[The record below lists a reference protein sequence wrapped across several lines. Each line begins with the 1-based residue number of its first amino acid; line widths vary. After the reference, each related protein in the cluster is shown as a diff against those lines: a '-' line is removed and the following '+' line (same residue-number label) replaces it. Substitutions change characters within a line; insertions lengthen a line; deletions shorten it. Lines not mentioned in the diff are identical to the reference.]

1 MSERPS
7 LWQILWDHDPNGL
20 VVVNPDLHVTLV
32 NPSFCTLFNVREK
45 EIVGLPLSRILDDAH
60 EFREV
65 WEKNEPRT
73 GEGKEYPRHGLFLRR
88 LLFPVR
94 EERII
99 AGIMV
104 DLTSEWKRM
113 KQIDLL
119 KEQTIEEISHVIRN
133 QMKIAQDI
141 TQLLGE
147 TTAESQIALHRLTSM
162 LKREVI

>member
-1 MSERPS
+1 MTDRPS

-32 NPSFCTLFNVREK
+32 NPSFCALFKVREQ
-45 EIVGLPLSRILDDAH
+45 EIVGFPLSRLLDDAE
-60 EFREV
+60 EFRDV
-65 WEKNEPRT
+65 WEKNEPRS
-73 GEGKEYPRHGLFLRR
+73 GEGREYPRHDLFLRR
-88 LLFPVR
+88 LLFPVK

-113 KQIDLL
+113 KQIDQL
-119 KEQTIEEISHVIRN
+119 KEEAIGEISHVIRD

-141 TQLLGE
+141 TRLLGE
-147 TTAESQIALHRLTSM
+147 TTAESQIALHRLTSL

>member
-1 MSERPS
+1 MTDRPS

-20 VVVNPDLHVTLV
+20 VVANPDLHVTLV
-32 NPSFCTLFNVREK
+32 NPSFCRLFNVREK
-45 EIVGLPLSRILDDAH
+45 EIVGLPLSRLLDDAGD
-60 EFREV
+60 FREV
-65 WEKNEPRT
+65 WEKNEPRSF
-73 GEGKEYPRHGLFLRR
+73 EGKEYPRHGLFLRR

-94 EERII
+94 EERIV

-104 DLTSEWKRM
+104 DLTEEWNQR
-113 KQIDLL
+113 KQIGLL
-119 KEQTIEEISHVIRN
+119 KEQTIGEISSVIRN

-147 TTAESQIALHRLTSM
+147 TTAESQIALHRLSSM

>member
-1 MSERPS
+1 MTDRPS

-45 EIVGLPLSRILDDAH
+45 EVVGLPLSRILDDAN

-65 WEKNEPRT
+65 WEKNEARS

-104 DLTSEWKRM
+104 DLTSEWNRR
-113 KQIDLL
+113 KQVELL
-119 KEQTIEEISHVIRN
+119 KEQTIGEISSVIRN

-141 TQLLGE
+141 ARLLGE
-147 TTAESQIALHRLTSM
+147 TTAESQVALHRLTSM
-162 LKREVI
+162 LTRDVI

>member
-1 MSERPS
+1 MTDRPS

-32 NPSFCTLFNVREK
+32 NPSFCALFKVREQ
-45 EIVGLPLSRILDDAH
+45 EIVGFPLSRVLEDAE

-65 WEKNEPRT
+65 WEKNEPRS
-73 GEGKEYPRHGLFLRR
+73 GEGKEYPRHDLFLRR
-88 LLFPVR
+88 LLFPVK

-113 KQIDLL
+113 KQIDQL
-119 KEQTIEEISHVIRN
+119 KEEAIGEISHVIRN

-147 TTAESQIALHRLTSM
+147 TTAESQIALHRLTSL

>member
-1 MSERPS
+1 MPERPS

-32 NPSFCTLFNVREK
+32 NPSFCALFNVREK
-45 EIVGLPLSRILDDAH
+45 EIVGLPLSRILDDAD

-65 WEKNEPRT
+65 WEKDEPRA

-104 DLTSEWKRM
+104 DLTSEWNRM

-119 KEQTIEEISHVIRN
+119 KEQAIGEITHVIRD

-141 TQLLGE
+141 TRLLGE
-147 TTAESQIALHRLTSM
+147 TTAESQIALHRLTSL